1 MSMLKKQAK
10 ENSMEN
16 LDLKLP
22 YTDLTLILDSMRH
35 YLKYIED
42 LDEDSI
48 DEDTLSD
55 LLNDA
60 ESLKGVE
67 ANISKL
73 FKDKFGAY

>member
-1 MSMLKKQAK
+1 
-10 ENSMEN
+10 MEN

>member
-1 MSMLKKQAK
+1 MLKKQAK